1 MIKRVVI
8 LAHRSRGYEIGNL
21 VFELRALGYAVEV
34 CHPRRFSV
42 VIGPTSIIMYNGKPF
57 ELPDLLLVRTGSAT
71 GSHSNVIISQMEQM
85 GCLVIN
91 SSAAIQ
97 ITMDKILT
105 MQRLAL
111 RGVQIPTTLVQN
123 AKDPVG
129 AWTALSGGEW
139 RDAVAKLP
147 VGSHGAGVQVC
158 FTKDVLKGFGRL
170 VKVMNSKQPI
180 LIQNRVG
187 IGGDEISDIRVVCIG
202 GRATGAMK
210 RIAQPGFHTAGIT
223 AGGRGEPY
231 ELTPKLI
238 EISEKVCSALD
249 LSIAGVDIIEDK
261 DNNYFCIEG
270 NSAPGYEGFDLYCKA
285 NIAREI
291 ARYVDSL
298 LSTKH

>member
-1 MIKRVVI
+1 MKRVVI
-8 LAHRSRGYEIGNL
+8 LAHRNRGYEIGNL
-21 VFELRALGYAVEV
+21 VREICALGIVVEV
-34 CHPRRFSV
+34 CHPLRFSV
-42 VIGPTSIIMYNGKPF
+42 VMGLTSIIMYDGEPF

-71 GSHSNVIISQMEQM
+71 GSHSNVIISQIERM

-91 SSAAIQ
+91 SSASIQ

-111 RGVQIPTTLVQN
+111 AGVAIPTTLVQN

-129 AWTALSGGEW
+129 AWIALSGGEW

-147 VGSHGAGVQVC
+147 VGSHGAGIQVC

-170 VKVMNSKQPI
+170 VKVMNPKQPI
-180 LIQNRVG
+180 LIQNRVDG
-187 IGGDEISDIRVVCIG
+187 EGDEISDIRVVCIG
-202 GRATGAMK
+202 GRVKGAMK

-231 ELTPKLI
+231 ELTPKLV
-238 EISEKVCSALD
+238 EISEKVCSALG

-261 DNNYFCIEG
+261 DKNYFCIEG
-270 NSAPGYEGFDLYCKA
+270 NSAPGFKGFDEYCNA

-291 ARYVDSL
+291 AHYVGSL
-298 LSTKH
+298 LFTKH

>member
-1 MIKRVVI
+1 MKRVVI
-8 LAHRSRGYEIGNL
+8 LAHRNRGYEIGNL
-21 VFELRALGYAVEV
+21 VREIRALGIVVEV
-34 CHPRRFSV
+34 CHPLRFSV
-42 VIGPTSIIMYNGKPF
+42 VMGLTSIIMYDGEPF

-71 GSHSNVIISQMEQM
+71 GSHSNVIISQIERM

-91 SSAAIQ
+91 SSASIQ

-111 RGVQIPTTLVQN
+111 AGVAIPTTLVQN

-129 AWTALSGGEW
+129 AWIALSGGEW

-147 VGSHGAGVQVC
+147 VGSHGAGIQVC

-170 VKVMNSKQPI
+170 VKVMNPKQPI
-180 LIQNRVG
+180 LIQNRVDG
-187 IGGDEISDIRVVCIG
+187 EGDEISDIRVVCIG
-202 GRATGAMK
+202 GRVKGAMK

-231 ELTPKLI
+231 ELTPKLV
-238 EISEKVCSALD
+238 EISEKVCSALG

-261 DNNYFCIEG
+261 DKNYFCIEG
-270 NSAPGYEGFDLYCKA
+270 NSAPGFKGFDEYCNA

-291 ARYVDSL
+291 AHYVGSL
-298 LSTKH
+298 LFTKH